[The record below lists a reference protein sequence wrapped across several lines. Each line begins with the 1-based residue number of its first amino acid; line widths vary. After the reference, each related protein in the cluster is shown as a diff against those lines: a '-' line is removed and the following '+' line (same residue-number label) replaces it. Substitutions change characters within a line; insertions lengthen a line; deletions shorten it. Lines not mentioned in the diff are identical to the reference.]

1 MLIVT
6 KKLLSELK
14 RTELWAWVLY
24 SHRQVNFLLV
34 KIILILVHG
43 VEAGREGLQRLSN
56 AGTTAPMSLHTASNF
71 KMSPVIFNHYSES
84 DAAADK
90 KFILKFSIS
99 AAGASAISSNT
110 ASFDDFQQRS
120 TLKDSYHGG
129 NILMAIMV
137 DFFSKNYDI

>member
-1 MLIVT
+1 M
-6 KKLLSELK
+6 
-14 RTELWAWVLY
+14 
-24 SHRQVNFLLV
+24 NFLLV

-56 AGTTAPMSLHTASNF
+56 AGTTAPSNF

-99 AAGASAISSNT
+99 VAGASASSND

-129 NILMAIMV
+129 NILMTIMV
-137 DFFSKNYDI
+137 DSFQQKLRHLIFVNFSEKGKVGCKIVCQL

>member
-1 MLIVT
+1 
-6 KKLLSELK
+6 
-14 RTELWAWVLY
+14 
-24 SHRQVNFLLV
+24 
-34 KIILILVHG
+34 
-43 VEAGREGLQRLSN
+43 
-56 AGTTAPMSLHTASNF
+56 MSLHTASNF

-84 DAAADK
+84 DAAADICDK

-99 AAGASAISSNT
+99 AAGASASSND

-137 DFFSKNYDI
+137 DFFQQK

>member
-1 MLIVT
+1 M
-6 KKLLSELK
+6 
-14 RTELWAWVLY
+14 
-24 SHRQVNFLLV
+24 NFLLV

-84 DAAADK
+84 DAAADLRDK
-90 KFILKFSIS
+90 KFILKFPIS
-99 AAGASAISSNT
+99 AAGASAIDSND

-137 DFFSKNYDI
+137 DFFSKNDDI